1 MGRSLAGKTYF
12 TPPSHPSQVGASP
25 SGNGSLRI
33 NNPRPYSSL
42 PPRCAPVLLC
52 PPRPLPAP
60 ASPYTAPRTAR
71 SARSIHIPPAPR
83 AGNSPTC
90 PPAWR
95 RSPAIP
101 ASPRATP
108 PRLPPAPAI
117 PSLPAAPPLKCLPP
131 RTPPPASRRPSPPA
145 SYSGDYRP
153 ATAAQTHPPRYT
165 PTTVAGRP
173 PATAHERW
181 EAAEFQAPVPTP
193 ATTGTFSPQPRFPQA
208 PPSAGQS
215 PFAACESHTTQTA
228 RPWHLAVSPE
238 LRAPLRDFAAG
249 TLPYPSRMV

>member
-52 PPRPLPAP
+52 PPRPLPA
-60 ASPYTAPRTAR
+60 
-71 SARSIHIPPAPR
+71 
-83 AGNSPTC
+83 
-90 PPAWR
+90 
-95 RSPAIP
+95 P

-165 PTTVAGRP
+165 PTTVA
-173 PATAHERW
+173 
-181 EAAEFQAPVPTP
+181 
-193 ATTGTFSPQPRFPQA
+193 
-208 PPSAGQS
+208 
-215 PFAACESHTTQTA
+215 
-228 RPWHLAVSPE
+228 
-238 LRAPLRDFAAG
+238 
-249 TLPYPSRMV
+249 

>member
-12 TPPSHPSQVGASP
+12 TPPSRPSQVGASP

-33 NNPRPYSSL
+33 NDPRSYSSL
-42 PPRCAPVLLC
+42 PPRCAPLLLC
-52 PPRPLPAP
+52 PPRSLSAP

-71 SARSIHIPPAPR
+71 SERSIHIPPA
-83 AGNSPTC
+83 
-90 PPAWR
+90 
-95 RSPAIP
+95 
-101 ASPRATP
+101 PRATP